1 MNITVNNMK
10 AIGSMIHSA
19 CAGSPAG
26 RSKTGNGKALICY
39 LLYFIFGISSL
50 SLAQTNVLHIG
61 EVTYPAGRTATIPV
75 ELENQSDIVGVQF
88 EIVTPYVLKE
98 YVDEDENTSLARL
111 NSQRATNH
119 EVSVALRDNSH
130 SHNSELNIYYK
141 RYRVIVHSA
150 ENTKLSGSSGTLLT
164 LQLDLPET
172 LETGTV
178 LPVYFYEYKNT
189 TSTSQ
194 RAEVIL
200 SDRQG
205 QNIVSG
211 FTNGSITIENV
222 PRPDIVPSAVSVA
235 QTLANPGDQI
245 DLSWTVTNEGDLA
258 TGAGWSEKIFLENEQ
273 TRTRVYAGLTAYE
286 GTLAPGASVTRTFS
300 LNLDA
305 YPGVGGQC
313 RPVVQLVPSADCGE
327 IALDQGNNTAAAAS
341 FSLRVTKSLVLTT
354 YKNPIPENSNT
365 SYACELRRTGDLS
378 LSQTFNVTTIDANGN
393 TGRLKVQSDG
403 SGNVRFDKNVSKVN
417 FYLYPID
424 NDDINMES
432 QVTIVVNEN
441 QNNGYNKVEGT
452 VTMEDD
458 DLIPLTLTLNKTE
471 YNEGDNMTVVASV
484 PQHYYPGDIYVYLTI
499 EQNKRFK
506 LPQRIV
512 IPAGQ
517 TSGTAV
523 INVLQDNTPANQVS
537 VKLTGTAEHHATAEK
552 LFILNDDD
560 TPAINMTLTP
570 TTVSE
575 GGGPSCIY
583 GTITRSEVTN
593 NKITIK
599 LTDDGDGDIYYS
611 QRTYT
616 MPAGTTTINFSL
628 GTLNNQMVDGDR
640 VVNIRASVYVT
651 DCNCDAIG
659 DRQSSVTIPVTIT
672 DDDGPALTV
681 TANPSV
687 IMEGDQTGGT
697 FTVSRNTTDNS
708 SPVTVNISVGTGGVV
723 YPATVTIPAEAAS
736 ATGTISANAND
747 EEEGDRTTTIVASAS
762 GYSPGT
768 AWLLISDRTL
778 PDMTF
783 EYASLSTETANSGDS
798 VVVTMRFKNVG
809 AASMAAGIPVV
820 LTENGR
826 IIASAKTVEAIGKG
840 ESCDMAF
847 RFLPK
852 TIPGTYNYACVVN
865 AYYEKAELLYVN
877 NETPTMP
884 LTVTSNY
891 SYTISVPKAVF
902 TENEEIRL
910 SGTVSAAPGVRTDS
924 VQVEAYVI
932 FQGVRTPFKV
942 RSDANSRFEVV
953 YERPAAYHGT
963 FSYGV
968 CDPDEG
974 LTTAAGT
981 FDVCGF
987 ARTSKDYIKHELFK
1001 AEPYVGTIELK
1012 NLTSHTLHNIQPTLS
1027 GATDN
1032 YDIEVS
1038 SISELPGNGT
1048 AVLNYTITGREA
1060 SDGVEWE
1067 QILVHLTTDEE
1078 ATLDIT
1084 LYNYTR
1090 LHTPKLVAS
1099 TTSINTTVTKGNVRT
1114 YPVKITNTG
1123 MAETGRINVDLPTGF
1138 GDFITLAT
1146 PKDMPSL
1153 APGDTA
1159 DVLLRF
1165 NPLDFDV
1172 NVIQKGN
1179 FVIHSEDGNSVAVYF
1194 NVKVVSESKGALRVQ
1209 VRDENTIY
1217 GNKDGEKPYVA
1228 GATVELKDLNT
1239 GVTVVSGTTPDNT
1252 DAGILFENVPEGY
1265 YQLYVTAAKHD
1276 SYRQNVLISPG
1287 ETTTH
1292 LATISYQAISVSW
1305 DVVETEVEDEYEIVT
1320 TLTYETM
1327 VPVPVVRMTLPETLG
1342 LDLLDYGHANIMNI
1356 VLRNDGLISAQNLN
1370 VHIPEVDGFTF
1381 TPLVPYEGLT
1391 LAAEQS
1397 MIIPVRI
1404 TRNEVEEEEV
1414 EGPNGIR
1421 RRVRRKAPD
1430 NGGIPCNVEVA
1441 ADYEWPCGE
1450 DSKFGFIQDLVNAW
1464 AEGEHSCSHGNTGI
1478 PGSWPTDP
1486 SGPGRPGRPVPTYP
1500 DDGGPGGGK
1509 ATSPSVATLCAILEC
1524 LPWDIPYKDCAMS
1537 GFHAA
1542 RGNGKK
1548 ALSSLGS
1555 CIVGMIPGIST
1566 AVSLYNCFKAM
1577 GGAMG
1582 FAPQRRNAKGSDPM
1596 PDLLQAYANKL
1607 APYVIDIEAF
1617 FDLFHEVYGCDTL
1630 LNVEKETE
1638 LMDLSLYLDAFVGVD
1653 SILMKMENEG
1663 TILDIDLTKIR
1674 DMYDL
1679 FTSTDPYGFAQCF
1692 RNTGTAIWGGG
1703 GIVMQSPKR
1712 RNAVVNTI
1720 PHHYV
1725 TTHYRD
1731 LSLKRYVER
1740 RMNYFRVE
1748 NGQQPTNDNCIHDER
1763 VEELFN
1769 RNDSCLQ
1776 VMVDMGFVDWE
1787 ELVMSANKDKT
1798 DYYEGKS
1805 GNTCA
1810 KVKLE
1815 IEQKLVLTRQ
1825 AFRGTLT
1832 IENETAQN
1840 LTDIDLSVTATN
1852 LLGEQATSHEFQ
1864 INFES
1869 IDGFEGSIDGPWT
1882 LGPRSKGVATILFIP
1897 TKYAA
1902 PDNVTT
1908 WSFGGSLSL
1917 TDGDGETQVRSL
1929 YPVSLEVKPSPELDL
1944 TYFMQR
1950 DIYGDNPLTKEVVEP
1965 TIPAEF
1971 SVLIHNKGKGDATN
1985 IRMFTKQPK
1994 IVENEKGLLVDF
2006 AIVSSSLNG
2015 GEKSMALDSLIATQF
2030 GDIAAGGSSYAT
2042 WDLTSSLLGHFI
2054 DYDIRVN
2061 HVTSYGNPDLSL
2073 LDQVTI
2079 HELIHSVNVKF
2090 GDEQYRGWVCNDF
2103 EDGHAEPDRIYFS
2116 NGTDEAMK
2124 TLTDITTVTPL
2135 GDSKWRVSV
2144 TIPQKEWF
2152 YTSVADPTGGIAQI
2166 LSLKNEDTNEELDP
2180 QNFWKTQYTMQ
2191 DGFDPLPENKLHI
2204 VAYADGPQTM
2214 NFIVEYEPVP
2224 DLRLDVVSIQTVP
2237 NEDDIA
2243 EDPITQLTVT
2253 FNKPI
2258 DPLTFTRDD
2267 IVLRYEGEKQTTAL
2281 PITQPTETDSTV
2293 FHLNTSAL
2301 SENGY
2306 YVLQVKTD
2314 NIRDNEGFFGYNGL
2328 QVTWMLYK
2336 DGLVHYNVGPWPSA
2350 AAGTVVVSVN
2360 DSPGSTAGDASFGST
2375 LTVTATPKYG
2385 YRFVG
2390 WALTHSAT
2398 SGGASGMPARRSPGS
2413 GESTIPESQLETFS
2427 TDPQITV
2434 EMNQTQNLVAMFK
2447 PEQFRVSVDCDRDA
2461 GTINLGTGYYDYGTV
2476 VNLEAAAND
2485 GYQLLGFVINGSP
2498 VDCQNGQYEY
2508 TVQGNDNIEVR
2519 FKNLS
2524 PQSILL
2530 QDTKDYV
2537 PAEVELANVKLQR
2550 SFRKGTWNTICLPCG
2565 VYKPEEVFGTGT
2577 LLARL
2582 TGVEN
2587 NVMQFSYV
2595 NVMEA
2600 NIPYLIKPGDLNSS
2614 SLADGQTKTSFF
2626 DILGTSVVEPAAG
2639 GPIDD
2644 TEQGVQFIGS
2654 YVAEQ
2659 VPGRAGY
2666 YYISSDQLYYVDD
2679 AANVPSG
2686 RFRGYF
2692 HADGDNLVKRMGISF
2707 GGDIPTLYVDM
2718 PVSLNA
2724 DIYSLD
2730 GVLVRKA
2737 SEGTA
2742 RGLKP
2747 GIYIMGGQKVRVK

>member
-1 MNITVNNMK
+1 MNKIVNNMK
-10 AIGSMIHSA
+10 AISSLIHRLRYGS
-19 CAGSPAG
+19 
-26 RSKTGNGKALICY
+26 
-39 LLYFIFGISSL
+39 LLYFIFGFSSL

-111 NSQRATNH
+111 NSQRASNH

-130 SHNSELNIYYK
+130 SYNSDLKIYYK

-172 LETGTV
+172 LETGTE

-327 IALDQGNNTAAAAS
+327 IALDQGNNTASAAS

-354 YKNPIPENSNT
+354 YKNTIRENSNT

-458 DLIPLTLTLNKTE
+458 DLIPLTLTLNKAE
-471 YNEGDNMTVVASV
+471 YNEGENMTVIASV

-659 DRQSSVTIPVTIT
+659 DRQSSVTIPVTLT

-723 YPATVTIPAEAAS
+723 YPATITIPAGAVS

-798 VVVTMRFKNVG
+798 VTVTMRFKNVG

-877 NETPTMP
+877 NETPAMP

-1012 NLTSHTLHNIQPTLS
+1012 NLTSHALHNIQPTIS

-1060 SDGVEWE
+1060 SGGVEWE

-1084 LYNYTR
+1084 LYNFTR

-1114 YPVKITNTG
+1114 YPVKITNAG

-1179 FVIHSEDGNSVAVYF
+1179 FVIHTEDGNSVAVYF
-1194 NVKVVSESKGALRVQ
+1194 NVKVVSESKGALHVQ

-1217 GNKDGEKPYVA
+1217 GNKDGEKPYVE

-1421 RRVRRKAPD
+1421 RRVRRKAPNND
-1430 NGGIPCNVEVA
+1430 GIPCNIQID
-1441 ADYEWPCGE
+1441 ADYEWPCGS
-1450 DSKFGFIQDLVNAW
+1450 DSKFGWIADVVNAW
-1464 AEGEHSCSHGNTGI
+1464 AEGEHSCGHGNTGI

-1486 SGPGRPGRPVPTYP
+1486 AGPGRPGKPVRNYP
-1500 DDGGPGGGK
+1500 DYGGPGGGK
-1509 ATSPSVATLCAILEC
+1509 ATSPSLPTLCAILEC
-1524 LPWDIPYKDCAMS
+1524 LPWDIPFKDCLLAGWKAIRALRKAFQGGYAS
-1537 GFHAA
+1537 HAPRRDYHPA
-1542 RGNGKK
+1542 PRKEKSAGETFEESLNHLKDCLLGLIPIYSEAKSLYDCFNAISS
-1548 ALSSLGS
+1548 ALS
-1555 CIVGMIPGIST
+1555 
-1566 AVSLYNCFKAM
+1566 
-1577 GGAMG
+1577 
-1582 FAPQRRNAKGSDPM
+1582 APRRRNAPGADDGT
-1596 PDLLQAYANKL
+1596 PDLLQAYYNKL
-1607 APYVIDIEAF
+1607 APYKTDIGALLDGYREI
-1617 FDLFHEVYGCDTL
+1617 YGCDTV
-1630 LNVEKETE
+1630 LNVSSEEKLLE
-1638 LMDLSLYLDAFVGVD
+1638 LGVYMDAFAEVD
-1653 SILMKMENEG
+1653 DILSEMEEEG
-1663 TILDIDLTKIR
+1663 TLLDVDLTKVR

-1679 FTSTDPYGFAQCF
+1679 FGSVDPYGFAQCF
-1692 RNTGTAIWGGG
+1692 RNTGIQVWGGG
-1703 GIVMQSPKR
+1703 GLAMNQAPR
-1712 RNAVVNTI
+1712 RRDAVITTT

-1725 TTHYRD
+1725 ETYFRD

-1740 RMNYFRVE
+1740 RMNTYRRAHGGVA
-1748 NGQQPTNDNCIHDER
+1748 TNDNYIHSER
-1763 VEELFN
+1763 VEELLE

-1776 VMVDMGFVDWE
+1776 AMVDLGFVDWE

-1882 LGPRSKGVATILFIP
+1882 LGPRSTGVATILFIP

-1950 DIYGDNPLTKEVVEP
+1950 DIYGDNPLTKDVVEP
-1965 TIPAEF
+1965 VIPAEF

-2006 AIVSSSLNG
+2006 AIVTSSLNG

-2144 TIPQKEWF
+2144 TVPQKEWF

-2243 EDPITQLTVT
+2243 EEPITQLTVT

-2328 QVTWMLYK
+2328 QVKWMLYK

-2398 SGGASGMPARRSPGS
+2398 SSGASGMPARRSPGS

-2447 PEQFRVSVDCDRDA
+2447 PEQFRVSVDCDKDA

-2508 TVQGNDNIEVR
+2508 TVSGNDNIEVQ
-2519 FKNLS
+2519 FKDLS

-2530 QDTKDYV
+2530 QDTKDYTPEV
-2537 PAEVELANVKLQR
+2537 VELANVKLQR
-2550 SFRKGTWNTICLPCG
+2550 SFRKGTWNTICLPCD
-2565 VYKPEEVFGTGT
+2565 VYNPEEVFGTGT

-2582 TGVEN
+2582 TGVED

-2595 NVMEA
+2595 NVMDA
-2600 NIPYLIKPGDLNSS
+2600 NIPYLIKPGDLNNS
-2614 SLADGQTKTSFF
+2614 SLANGQTKTSFF
-2626 DILGTSVVEPAAG
+2626 DILGTSVETPGAD

-2644 TEQGVQFIGS
+2644 AGAVQFIGS
-2654 YVAEQ
+2654 YVA
-2659 VPGRAGY
+2659 RT
-2666 YYISSDQLYYVDD
+2666 
-2679 AANVPSG
+2679 VPS
-2686 RFRGYF
+2686 
-2692 HADGDNLVKRMGISF
+2692 
-2707 GGDIPTLYVDM
+2707 
-2718 PVSLNA
+2718 
-2724 DIYSLD
+2724 
-2730 GVLVRKA
+2730 
-2737 SEGTA
+2737 
-2742 RGLKP
+2742 
-2747 GIYIMGGQKVRVK
+2747 